1 MIALPR
7 FLLLWL
13 LLLCALT
20 GVAPKL
26 ARAQTPVPTPKGPLQ
41 MVLSSPVALVAKPL
55 ALSVKA
61 GRWAPVAVN
70 LSNTGADGVQGEV
83 RLRMLSQGGFEVAPN
98 DYYTLVD
105 LPSNSNKVVWLYGR
119 MERPN
124 ISGFE
129 ITFSGRG
136 FKSLQQTVPVTL
148 LDDEQRL
155 IVTIADQEDGLQGA
169 LKSLKANALFRG
181 GKKPQF
187 NANLQPIRS
196 IQAPS
201 TDVPDRWIGFDCADL
216 VILGDFVHTSLAPK
230 QLDAISGWVQG
241 GGNLVVIGGNNAPR
255 LNSSPLRALWPIQ
268 PANSAPA
275 GADEVS
281 QLATRYVPNPQNG
294 ADRLGGAPVVLVRG
308 SLDAAATLK
317 DGTRQS
323 PLFAQ
328 GERGAGRVLQLAYN
342 PGQPP
347 FVGWSGQGALWGDI
361 VNSMVDVRRI
371 ETGDA
376 EFVSYGSTSGNPN
389 FANGN
394 YNPDYEQT
402 PTEPTGQILKG
413 LSQVKQLKMPPVS
426 QIAWFLALYVFFLVP
441 VNYAVLRLMD
451 KRELAWVTIPVIV
464 AAFSIFAYSAALS
477 IRGTAILTRQVD
489 IVQSSLGSGA
499 ARADSLL
506 WLFSPKRT
514 TYDLT
519 SSVPGAV
526 VADYANDAGA
536 KQGAFSISQPGDN
549 SSFSVERANVWM
561 WTDRAFSAQAIGDLG
576 KGVTLSGNALSND
589 TPLDLQGAVWVKD
602 GRVWGLGDIKKGAAA
617 SIKGEGTATSGAD
630 LPGAIANAAN
640 LPQIFDESTLSN
652 GIPSNAMRLAL
663 GNSAGKLNAEPMLVA
678 WSKTSLAPI
687 PVGDAR
693 GDNLTLIIVRAANLT
708 GELAARRATMQPVS
722 FVPFDPAASGDP
734 SGGGYRIYN
743 AILPQQADLVLQAR
757 GLGISANPNGPQSY
771 GGPPPL
777 PPGMPAPPAVSA
789 QTPTAKSKGKT
800 QTWVRFEVLDARNG
814 KWQPLEGEMKRDNS
828 PARGWNFRARINPQM
843 ARTPDRLLSVRAR
856 LDNAQAQ
863 VSSIGIG

>member
-181 GKKPQF
+181 GKQPQL

-216 VILGDFVHTSLAPK
+216 VVLGDFVHTSLAPK

-241 GGNLVVIGGNNAPR
+241 GGNLVVLGGNNAAR
-255 LNSSPLRALWPIQ
+255 LNSSPLRALWPLQ
-268 PANSAPA
+268 PSNSAPA
-275 GADEVS
+275 SADEVRK
-281 QLATRYVPNPQNG
+281 LADRYVFNQKNG

-347 FVGWSGQGALWGDI
+347 FVGWSGQGNLWGDI

-376 EFVSYGSTSGNPN
+376 EFVSYGSTRGNPN
-389 FANGN
+389 FAGN
-394 YNPDYEQT
+394 YNSDYEQT

-499 ARADSLL
+499 ARTDSLL

-549 SSFSVERANVWM
+549 DSFSVERANVWM
-561 WTDRAFSAQAIGDLG
+561 WTDRAFSAQAIGDMG
-576 KGVTLSGNALSND
+576 KGVTLRGNALSND

-602 GRVWGLGDIKKGAAA
+602 GRVWGLGDIKKGASAA
-617 SIKGEGTATSGAD
+617 IKGAGTATSGAD
-630 LPGAIANAAN
+630 LPGAIATAAD
-640 LPQIFDESTLSN
+640 LPKIFDDSTISN
-652 GIPSNAMRLAL
+652 NIPGNALRLAM
-663 GNSAGKLNAEPMLVA
+663 GEGAGKLNAEPMLVA

-693 GDNLTLIIVRAANLT
+693 GDNLTLILVRATNLT

-722 FVPFDPAASGDP
+722 FLPFDPSASGDP

-743 AILPQQADLVLQAR
+743 AILPGQPDLVLQAR
-757 GLGISANPNGPQSY
+757 GLGISANPNGPEGY
-771 GGPPPL
+771 GAP
-777 PPGMPAPPAVSA
+777 PAPPAVSA
-789 QTPTAKSKGKT
+789 QTPTPTLKGKT
-800 QTWVRFEVLDARNG
+800 QTWVHFEVLDARSG

>member
-7 FLLLWL
+7 FFTLWL
-13 LLLCALT
+13 LMVCVFA
-20 GVAPKL
+20 GA
-26 ARAQTPVPTPKGPLQ
+26 ARAQTPTPTPKGPLQ
-41 MVLSSPVALVAKPL
+41 MMLSSPLALTAKPL
-55 ALSVKA
+55 ALSVKP

-70 LSNTGADGVQGEV
+70 LSNSGADGVKGEV
-83 RLRMLSQGGFEVAPN
+83 RLRMVSQGGFEVAPN

-136 FKSLQQTVPVTL
+136 FGAIKQTVGVAP
-148 LDDEQRL
+148 LDEEQRL
-155 IVTIADQEDGLQGA
+155 VVTIADNDDGLQGA
-169 LKSLKANALFRG
+169 LKSLRANALFRG

-196 IQAPS
+196 LQAPS

-230 QLDAISGWVQG
+230 QLDALKGWVQG
-241 GGNLVVIGGNNAPR
+241 GGNLVVVGGNNAAR
-255 LNSSPLRALWPIQ
+255 LNSSPLRELWPLQ
-268 PANSAPA
+268 PTTSAPA
-275 GADEVS
+275 DAAQVRE
-281 QLATRYVPNPQNG
+281 LALRYQRNPRNG
-294 ADRLGGAPVVLVRG
+294 ADRLGGAPVVITRG
-308 SLDAAATLK
+308 NLDAAATLK
-317 DGTRQS
+317 DGTRAA
-323 PLFAQ
+323 PLYAM

-347 FVGWSGQGALWGDI
+347 FVGWSGQGNLWGDI
-361 VNSMVDVRRI
+361 ITSMVDVKRI
-371 ETGDA
+371 EIGDS
-376 EFVSYGSTSGNPN
+376 EFVSYGSAQGNPN
-389 FANGN
+389 FGGGGR
-394 YNPDYEQT
+394 YNPDYENT
-402 PTEPTGQILKG
+402 PTEPTGQILSG
-413 LSQVKQLKMPPVS
+413 LSKVKQLKMPPVS

-441 VNYAVLRLMD
+441 VNYAVLRLLD

-489 IVQSSLGSGA
+489 IVQGSVGSGA

-514 TYDLT
+514 TYTLQ
-519 SSVPGAV
+519 SNAPGAV

-536 KQGAFSISQPGDN
+536 KQGAFSINEPGDN
-549 SSFSVERANVWM
+549 ASFAAERANVWM
-561 WTDRAFSAQAIGDLG
+561 WTDRAFSSQAIGDLG
-576 KGVTLSGNALSND
+576 KGVTLNGNALSNG
-589 TPLDLQGAVWVKD
+589 TPLDLRGAVWVKD
-602 GRVWGLGDIKKGAAA
+602 GRVWGLGDIKRGASANVV
-617 SIKGEGTATSGAD
+617 GEGTATSGAD

-640 LPQIFDESTLSN
+640 LPRIFDDSTIAN
-652 GIPSNAMRLAL
+652 NIPGNAMRLAL
-663 GNSAGKLNAEPMLVA
+663 GDSLGKLNAPPMLIA

-687 PVGDAR
+687 PVGEAR
-693 GDNLTLIIVRAANLT
+693 GDNLTLIIVRAGNLT

-722 FVPFDPAASGDP
+722 FVPFDPAANGDP
-734 SGGGYRIYN
+734 AGGGFRVYN
-743 AILPQQADLVLQAR
+743 AILPAQSNLVLQAR
-757 GLGISANPNGPQSY
+757 GLGISANPNGNGEPY
-771 GGPPPL
+771 GGGPPP
-777 PPGMPAPPAVSA
+777 GMPGPAP
-789 QTPTAKSKGKT
+789 TPIPKGAT
-800 QTWVRFEVLDARNG
+800 QTWIHFEVLDARSG
-814 KWQPLEGEMKRDNS
+814 KWQPLEGTMQRDSS
-828 PARGWNFRARINPQM
+828 PARGWNFRARIDPQM
-843 ARTPDRLLSVRAR
+843 ARSPDRLLSVRAR

>member
-1 MIALPR
+1 MIAPSR
-7 FLLLWL
+7 FLLIWL
-13 LLLCALT
+13 LMLCVFGGA
-20 GVAPKL
+20 
-26 ARAQTPVPTPKGPLQ
+26 ARAQTPTPTPKGPLQ
-41 MVLSSPVALVAKPL
+41 MALSSPLAFTAKPL
-55 ALSVKA
+55 ALSVKS

-70 LSNTGADGVQGEV
+70 LSNTGADGVKGEV
-83 RLRMLSQGGFEVAPN
+83 RLRMISQGGFEVAPN
-98 DYYTLVD
+98 DYYTTVD

-129 ITFSGRG
+129 ISFTGRG
-136 FKSLQQTVPVTL
+136 FSALKQSVAVAP
-148 LDDEQRL
+148 LDEEQRL
-155 IVTIADQEDGLQGA
+155 VVTIADNDDGLQGA
-169 LKSLKANALFRG
+169 LKSLRANGLFRG

-196 IQAPS
+196 LQAAS
-201 TDVPDRWIGFDCADL
+201 TDVPDRWIGFDCADI

-230 QLDAISGWVQG
+230 QLDAITGWVQG
-241 GGNLVVIGGNNAPR
+241 GGNLVVVGGNNAAR
-255 LNSSPLRALWPIQ
+255 LNSSPLRALWPLQ
-268 PANSAPA
+268 PTTSAPA
-275 GADEVS
+275 DAAQVR
-281 QLATRYVPNPQNG
+281 QLATRYVRNPQNG
-294 ADRLGGAPVVLVRG
+294 ADRLGGAPVVITRG
-308 SLDAAATLK
+308 NLDAAAILK
-317 DGTRQS
+317 DGSRQS

-347 FVGWSGQGALWGDI
+347 FVGWSGQGNLWGDI
-361 VNSMVDVRRI
+361 ITSMVDVKRI
-371 ETGDA
+371 DIGDT
-376 EFVSYGSTSGNPN
+376 EFVSYGSTQNNPN
-389 FANGN
+389 FGN
-394 YNPDYEQT
+394 YNPNAEQT

-489 IVQSSLGSGA
+489 VVQSSLGSGA

-514 TYDLT
+514 TYTLE
-519 SSVPGAV
+519 SNVPGAIV
-526 VADYANDAGA
+526 TDYANDAGA
-536 KQGAFSISQPGDN
+536 KQGAFSVAEPGDN
-549 SSFSVERANVWM
+549 ASFSAERANVWM
-561 WTDRAFSAQAIGDLG
+561 WTDRAFSGQAIGDLG
-576 KGVTLSGNALSND
+576 KGVTLSGNALSNG

-602 GRVWGLGDIKKGAAA
+602 GRVWALGDLKRGASAT
-617 SIKGEGTATSGAD
+617 IKGEGTATSGAD
-630 LPGAIANAAN
+630 LPGAIANAAD
-640 LPQIFDESTLSN
+640 LPKIFDDSTISN

-663 GNSAGKLNAEPMLVA
+663 GNNVGKLNAQPMLVA

-687 PVGDAR
+687 PVGNAR

-708 GELAARRATMQPVS
+708 GELAAKRATMQPVS
-722 FVPFDPAASGDP
+722 FVPFDPAANGDP
-734 SGGGYRIYN
+734 SGGGYRVYN
-743 AILPQQADLVLQAR
+743 AILPAQSDLVLQAR
-757 GLGISANPNGPQSY
+757 GLGISGNPDMDNQY
-771 GGPPPL
+771 GAPRFRQGAVAATPTPL
-777 PPGMPAPPAVSA
+777 P
-789 QTPTAKSKGKT
+789 KGQK
-800 QTWVRFEVLDARNG
+800 QTWVHFEVLDARSG
-814 KWQPLEGEMKRDNS
+814 QWQPLKGEMIRDNS
-828 PARGWNFRARINPQM
+828 PARGWNFRARIDPQM

-863 VSSIGIG
+863 VSSVGIG